1 MTTKE
6 EIIIMKKDITTLND
20 KIDGVDKKMD
30 MIIKK
35 LLDPDTGLVVKVNK
49 NTARLDERDES
60 MPEWMGEIQ
69 QFRNMKTWK
78 MNITKAL
85 WVIYSVIIGFL
96 IKVLFWE

>member
-6 EIIIMKKDITTLND
+6 EIIIMKKDINTLND

-60 MPEWMGEIQ
+60 MQKQIDELTTPVP
-69 QFRNMKTWK
+69 RKK
-78 MNITKAL
+78 
-85 WVIYSVIIGFL
+85 
-96 IKVLFWE
+96 

>member
-6 EIIIMKKDITTLND
+6 EIIIMIKDITTLND

-78 MNITKAL
+78 KNITKAL

>member
-6 EIIIMKKDITTLND
+6 EIIIMKKDITSLGE
-20 KIDGVDKKMD
+20 KIDGLDKKID

-49 NTARLDERDES
+49 NTTRLDERDES
-60 MPEWMGEIQ
+60 LPKLMSEIQ

-78 MNITKAL
+78 KNITKAL
-85 WVIYSVIIGFL
+85 WVVYSVIIGFL